1 MVSIPTIIGVM
12 SLSFSLILCFSPFSL
27 AQEANSTGPDQCA
40 EGKYPQSTL
49 ATCHE
54 KARQGIHTVEGDVLQ
69 VEFDYV
75 TVQRSDGE
83 ALKMHIDESTE
94 MIGYVGRG
102 QHVEAKLNQQ
112 KHALLIR
119 LIDSP

>member
-1 MVSIPTIIGVM
+1 MLKGRTAN
-12 SLSFSLILCFSPFSL
+12 LSSRRV
-27 AQEANSTGPDQCA
+27 G
-40 EGKYPQSTL
+40 
-49 ATCHE
+49 E

-69 VEFDYV
+69 VEFDYL
-75 TVQRSDGE
+75 TVQRSDGKE
-83 ALKMHIDESTE
+83 LKMHIDESTE

>member
-1 MVSIPTIIGVM
+1 
-12 SLSFSLILCFSPFSL
+12 
-27 AQEANSTGPDQCA
+27 
-40 EGKYPQSTL
+40 
-49 ATCHE
+49 
-54 KARQGIHTVEGDVLQ
+54 
-69 VEFDYV
+69 
-75 TVQRSDGE
+75 
-83 ALKMHIDESTE
+83 